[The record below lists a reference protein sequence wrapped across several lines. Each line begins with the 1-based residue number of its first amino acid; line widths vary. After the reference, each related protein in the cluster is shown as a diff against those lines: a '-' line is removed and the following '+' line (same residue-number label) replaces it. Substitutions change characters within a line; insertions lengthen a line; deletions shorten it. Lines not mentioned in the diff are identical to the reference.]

1 MTIDTFVCD
10 LKAVQM
16 WVLARYLPVLVGKY
30 ITTDDCHWKN
40 FLTLL
45 HITDFIIAPKITT
58 DEVAY
63 LNVLIQEHLSLFVT
77 LYPTAPVIP
86 KQHYLL
92 HSATLISR

>member
-1 MTIDTFVCD
+1 
-10 LKAVQM
+10 M

-45 HITDFIIAPKITT
+45 HITDFIVAPKITT

-63 LNVLIQEHLSLFVT
+63 LNILIQEHLRSFVT
-77 LYPTAPVIP
+77 LYPTAAVIP

-92 HSATLISR
+92 HSVVLISK